1 MATSKEEVKH
11 GTAQARLS
19 EDDMLRTGYFNG
31 TPLEGGKIADSDPV
45 DLFAEAR
52 HVADASSQQQQEK
65 RLPLGDDGQEEE
77 GKKQGGSEGPR
88 VQARQGM
95 GGGGRQL
102 GRQ

>member
-65 RLPLGDDGQEEE
+65 RLPLDDDGQEEE